1 MNGYRG
7 RPRVAAVG
15 GRRAGRHERCSRVHV
30 VLPGDVDDPR
40 SPSGGNTYGRRVARE
55 LAALGWTVARHRV
68 AGSWPRPAAAEEAG
82 LARLLAAV
90 PDGETVLLDGLV
102 ACGVPEAVV
111 PQAGRVR
118 LVVLVHLPLA
128 DEVGLPAD
136 VAADLDARERA
147 TLRAAD
153 AIVVTSAA
161 AARQLALPTGRDA
174 GPGAG
179 SDAAGAGSAVAG
191 RSRPRAVL
199 RGPRAVDRALPPCS
213 SPSRAPTRA
222 GPVGTDGASALVCV
236 AAVTPVKGHD
246 VLVDALAEV
255 ADRPWTCVCAG
266 PLDRTPDHV
275 AEVRRR
281 IDRAGLTDRVRLV
294 GPLDPTALDATYATA
309 DLAVL
314 ASRTETYGMAA
325 AEALARGLPLVA
337 TTGGGLPDTVGHAPD
352 GTRPGLLV
360 PPDDPTALAAALRRW
375 FDEPAPPC
383 PAAHRRDRPRRVPP
397 QLERDGR
404 GRRGGPRPRRARP
417 APRPDLPPRRQL
429 PERVCLPRTWRTGRT
444 RRAQP
449 RTRRRPRIDHAPRT
463 RPRQCTGCAP
473 RSRARGRSPCRRRS
487 SGPSRRGAAAPVEPR
502 GRAPVAVRSGEVTPS
517 PASPALVVAPG
528 GVA

>member
-1 MNGYRG
+1 M
-7 RPRVAAVG
+7 
-15 GRRAGRHERCSRVHV
+15 SRVHV

-55 LAALGWTVARHRV
+55 LDALGWTVARHRV
-68 AGSWPRPAAAEEAG
+68 AGSWPRPAATEEAG

-102 ACGVPEAVV
+102 ACGVPDAVV

-128 DEVGLPAD
+128 AEVGLPAD

-161 AARQLALPTGRDA
+161 TARQLALPN
-174 GPGAG
+174 GP
-179 SDAAGAGSAVAG
+179 DAGSAAG
-191 RSRPRAVL
+191 LGADLDGSPTT
-199 RGPRAVDRALPPCS
+199 DRALPPVFVAE
-213 SPSRAPTRA
+213 PGTDPAPVS
-222 GPVGTDGASALVCV
+222 VGSDGASALVCV

-375 FDEPAPPC
+375 FDEPALRAQLRTAATARAASLPSWSATAEAVAAALVPGV
-383 PAAHRRDRPRRVPP
+383 PA
-397 QLERDGR
+397 
-404 GRRGGPRPRRARP
+404 PRRAPTSRHAASSPSASASP
-417 APRPDLPPRRQL
+417 APGAPAAPDAPSPGPGADRASTTHHAPGLDSARDAHHA
-429 PERVCLPRTWRTGRT
+429 PERAAAA
-444 RRAQP
+444 RADDAAEARHGEVPQP
-449 RTRRRPRIDHAPRT
+449 RSSREAVRPTRV
-463 RPRQCTGCAP
+463 
-473 RSRARGRSPCRRRS
+473 
-487 SGPSRRGAAAPVEPR
+487 RGAAK
-502 GRAPVAVRSGEVTPS
+502 
-517 PASPALVVAPG
+517 
-528 GVA
+528 

>member
-1 MNGYRG
+1 M
-7 RPRVAAVG
+7 
-15 GRRAGRHERCSRVHV
+15 SRVHV

-55 LAALGWTVARHRV
+55 LDALGWTVARHRV
-68 AGSWPRPAAAEEAG
+68 AGSWPRPSATEEAG

-102 ACGVPEAVV
+102 ACGVPDAVV
-111 PQAGRVR
+111 SQAGRVR

-128 DEVGLPAD
+128 AEVGLPAD

-161 AARQLALPTGRDA
+161 TARQLALPTGRDA

-179 SDAAGAGSAVAG
+179 SDAGPGAGSAPGPGAG
-191 RSRPRAVL
+191 RGADL
-199 RGPRAVDRALPPCS
+199 GGGPGADLGAVDRALPPVFVAE
-213 SPSRAPTRA
+213 P
-222 GPVGTDGASALVCV
+222 GTDPAPVSVGSDGATALVCV

-246 VLVDALAEV
+246 VLVDALAAV

-275 AEVRRR
+275 TEVRRR

-360 PPDDPTALAAALRRW
+360 PPDDPAALAAALRRW
-375 FDEPAPPC
+375 FDEPALRAQLRTAATARAASLPSWSATAEAVAAALVRGV
-383 PAAHRRDRPRRVPP
+383 PA
-397 QLERDGR
+397 
-404 GRRGGPRPRRARP
+404 PRRAPTSRHAASSPSASASP
-417 APRPDLPPRRQL
+417 APGAPTAPDAPSPGPGADSAPTTHPAPGLDSARDVHHA
-429 PERVCLPRTWRTGRT
+429 PERAAEA
-444 RRAQP
+444 RADDAAEARHGEVPQP
-449 RTRRRPRIDHAPRT
+449 RS
-463 RPRQCTGCAP
+463 
-473 RSRARGRSPCRRRS
+473 SREAVR
-487 SGPSRRGAAAPVEPR
+487 PSRVRGAAK
-502 GRAPVAVRSGEVTPS
+502 
-517 PASPALVVAPG
+517 
-528 GVA
+528 

>member
-1 MNGYRG
+1 M
-7 RPRVAAVG
+7 
-15 GRRAGRHERCSRVHV
+15 SRVHV

-55 LAALGWTVARHRV
+55 LDALGWTVARHRV
-68 AGSWPRPAAAEEAG
+68 AGSWPRPSAAEEAG
-82 LARLLAAV
+82 LARLLTAV

-102 ACGVPEAVV
+102 ACGVPDAIV

-128 DEVGLPAD
+128 AEVGLPAD
-136 VAADLDARERA
+136 VAAELDARERA

-153 AIVVTSAA
+153 AVVVTSAA
-161 AARQLALPTGRDA
+161 TARQLAGDALPHGVASGPAAGVDAGSDA
-174 GPGAG
+174 GPGSLGAG
-179 SDAAGAGSAVAG
+179 PGSLGAGSAAG
-191 RSRPRAVL
+191 LGADLDGSPGADL
-199 RGPRAVDRALPPCS
+199 GIADRALPPVFVAE
-213 SPSRAPTRA
+213 PGTDPAPA
-222 GPVGTDGASALVCV
+222 SVGSDGASALVCV

-255 ADRPWTCVCAG
+255 ADLPWTCVCAG

-281 IDRAGLTDRVRLV
+281 IDRAGLADRVHLV

-325 AEALARGLPLVA
+325 AEALAHGLPLVA

-360 PPDDPTALAAALRRW
+360 PPGDPAALAAALRRW
-375 FDEPAPPC
+375 FDEPDLRARLR
-383 PAAHRRDRPRRVPP
+383 AAATARAAALPSWTATAEAVTAALVPGVP
-397 QLERDGR
+397 G
-404 GRRGGPRPRRARP
+404 PRRAPDHPATPTAPGTRSAPDAPSPPAAPSPGHAPGASRGLTTHHAADPHSATDPHSAQGAHRAPAPEPPCGAGDAPEARHGEVPQPRSSRDAVRP
-417 APRPDLPPRRQL
+417 A
-429 PERVCLPRTWRTGRT
+429 RV
-444 RRAQP
+444 
-449 RTRRRPRIDHAPRT
+449 
-463 RPRQCTGCAP
+463 
-473 RSRARGRSPCRRRS
+473 
-487 SGPSRRGAAAPVEPR
+487 RGAAK
-502 GRAPVAVRSGEVTPS
+502 
-517 PASPALVVAPG
+517 
-528 GVA
+528 